1 MVVLVAAGAG
11 YGGGNIGPA
20 TTAVSRE
27 FGISLSTV
35 GLTMTVF
42 FAAITFVTLG
52 AAPIAHRLGPRVSIV
67 LCCVLAGVGNV
78 ICAVSPWFAG
88 VLVGRAVVGL
98 GAGLVFVI
106 VPVVA
111 RANGGARLVGL
122 FGAAVTIG
130 VAVALG
136 IGSVLADAGV
146 SWRIGFAISAV
157 VGASALVALPRQ
169 VTGGAQPARRNS
181 GFLGRAL
188 REPAVWRLVI
198 LFIGTNG
205 IGLVISTWLIQYLV
219 GHGGDALWLA
229 GVLGFVLFA
238 ETALLRQVSG
248 RLAES
253 GPTQQ
258 RLAAVSPLVS
268 ALGLAGL
275 AFDAGS
281 LPSLLWVLM
290 MGVGFA
296 LPYAVVIERAQ
307 RLFPESAAEVMAV
320 IQTGPN
326 VVPMVVIPVV
336 GSALDSGHGPAA
348 MAALAA
354 FMAIAALLNAGRGG
368 ATGSRS
374 ADRRDTRTAAP
385 SATT

>member
-20 TTAVSRE
+20 TAAISRE

-42 FAAITFVTLG
+42 FAAITVVTLG
-52 AAPIAHRLGPRVSIV
+52 AAPIAHRLGPKLSII
-67 LCCVLAGVGNV
+67 LCCVLAAVGNL
-78 ICAVSPWFAG
+78 ICTVSPWFAG
-88 VLVGRAVVGL
+88 VLAGRAVVGL

-111 RANGGARLVGL
+111 RASGGARLVGL

-130 VAVALG
+130 VAVALA

-146 SWRIGFAISAV
+146 SWRVGLAISAL
-157 VGASALVALPRQ
+157 VGASALVTLPRE
-169 VTGGAQPARRNS
+169 VTATAQPARRTS
-181 GFLGRAL
+181 GFIGRAL
-188 REPAVWRLVI
+188 REPAVWQLVI

-205 IGLVISTWLIQYLV
+205 IGLVISTWLIQYLT
-219 GHGGDALWLA
+219 GHGGDPLWLA

-238 ETALLRQVSG
+238 ETALLRRVSG
-248 RLAES
+248 RLAEA
-253 GPTQQ
+253 GPTQR

-275 AFDAGS
+275 ALDADA
-281 LPSLLWVLM
+281 LPALLWVLL

-326 VVPMVVIPVV
+326 VVPMVVIPLV
-336 GSALDSGHGPAA
+336 GSALDAGHGPAA

-354 FMAIAALLNAGRGG
+354 FMAFAALLNAGQG

-374 ADRRDTRTAAP
+374 AGRPDTRTAAP